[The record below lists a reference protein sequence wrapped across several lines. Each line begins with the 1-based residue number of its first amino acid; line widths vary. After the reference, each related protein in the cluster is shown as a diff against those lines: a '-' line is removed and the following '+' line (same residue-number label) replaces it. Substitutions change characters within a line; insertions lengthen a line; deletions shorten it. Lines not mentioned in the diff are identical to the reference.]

1 MDKSIFK
8 AYDVRGKYPKEINE
22 KDAEIISGVL
32 AAHFRSGEVV
42 VGHDARKSSPKLYR
56 AAIRGLEKTDSKIT
70 LIKVGLITTPLL
82 YFLVNRVGAK
92 GGVMVTASHNPK
104 EYNGIKA
111 VGINAEPISG
121 KDIWKMVQKKNS
133 LHA

>member
-8 AYDVRGKYPKEINE
+8 SYDIRGKYPKEINE
-22 KDAEIISGVL
+22 KDVEIISGTL
-32 AAHFRSGEVV
+32 GKHFRSGEVV
-42 VGHDARKSSPKLYR
+42 VGHDARKSSNKLYKSV
-56 AAIRGLEKTDSKIT
+56 IRGLEKENSKLT

-104 EYNGIKA
+104 EYNGLKV
-111 VGINAEPISG
+111 VGRDAEPISG
-121 KDIWKMVQKKNS
+121 KDIWKLVQKKNS
-133 LHA
+133 PHT

>member
-1 MDKSIFK
+1 VDKSIFK
-8 AYDVRGKYPKEINE
+8 SYDVRGKYPKEINE
-22 KDAEIISGVL
+22 KDIEIISGVL
-32 AAHFRSGEVV
+32 AAHFRSGEIV

-56 AAIRGLEKTDSKIT
+56 AVIRGLDKNDSKIT

-111 VGINAEPISG
+111 VGANAEPISG
-121 KDIWKMVQKKNS
+121 KDIWKMVQKRAAKK
-133 LHA
+133 